1 MRMMLAAVAAALSLA
16 ACASTPDLPAG
27 PPSFVEG
34 MGSAPPAQAKFYT
47 DCIVFAAAR
56 GTVDRVGNTL
66 RYRCGGAPAQ
76 AFYEGLAAFSA
87 EIGSEYQGEGRT
99 YRVTQKIQRDLG
111 GVDFCFRDAAGVYGC
126 TVVLNVGPYLAK

>member
-1 MRMMLAAVAAALSLA
+1 MRSLVAAVAALSLA

-27 PPSFVEG
+27 PPSLVEG

-47 DCIVFAAAR
+47 DCITFAAAR
-56 GTVDRVGNTL
+56 GNVDRVGNTL
-66 RYRCGGAPAQ
+66 RYRCGGPPAQ

-99 YRVTQKIQRDLG
+99 YRVTQKLQSDLG
-111 GVDFCFRDAAGVYGC
+111 GVDFCFRDAAGAYGC
-126 TVVLNVGPYLAK
+126 TVVLNVGAYLAK

>member
-1 MRMMLAAVAAALSLA
+1 MRMIVAALATLSLA

-27 PPSFVEG
+27 PPSLVEG
-34 MGSAPPAQAKFYT
+34 MGSAPPAQARFYSA
-47 DCIVFAAAR
+47 CVVYAASQ

-66 RYRCGGAPAQ
+66 RYRCGGAAAQ
-76 AFYEGLAAFSA
+76 AFYEGLGAFSA

-99 YRVTQKIQRDLG
+99 YRVTQKIQHDLS

-126 TVVLNVGPYLAK
+126 TIVLNVGPYLAK